1 MEHEQITPEQ
11 ALDALTARMRADPD
25 YAWGWHANL
34 AMMAV
39 DAGAPHAEANERA
52 AGFMRMCFD
61 VDTHPMIAERTTV
74 GHNA

>member
-1 MEHEQITPEQ
+1 MEHEQITPKQ
-11 ALDALTARMRADPD
+11 ALDALTASMRADPD
-25 YAWGWHANL
+25 YAWSWHANL

-39 DAGAPHAEANERA
+39 DSGAPHAEANERA

-61 VDTHPMIAERTTV
+61 VDTHPMIAERTTL